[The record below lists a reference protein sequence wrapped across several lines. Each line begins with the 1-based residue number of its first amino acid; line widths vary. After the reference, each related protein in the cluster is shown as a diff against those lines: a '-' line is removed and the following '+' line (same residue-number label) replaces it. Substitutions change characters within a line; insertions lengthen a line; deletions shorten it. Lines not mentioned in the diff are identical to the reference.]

1 MPSLILDKGRLSLPS
16 DTEALT
22 LHLTASTA
30 DGEWHELPLNAD
42 GADCYSFDKNGVRGH
57 LAWTTATEERSDYE
71 LKFTADEPVR
81 LRLEF
86 SWSGEPQGYH
96 LIPACM
102 FGDNNHE
109 LVRPNEFPTLHEPV
123 EGNQAAAPLWEFRAD
138 RAACPVSMLCT
149 ESGVVGLSIDPYSD
163 DASAEDGF
171 IRNGLYSALLNAG
184 GVSLG
189 YGNDP
194 LTYVNKIMFREPTAH
209 RSLGA
214 KANGSLYWMSGA
226 DRSGAH
232 RIVREL
238 YRCMREKP
246 QHQKSIEEAARAL
259 AEGFA
264 HVNWSEEFGNYT
276 NMACRVPTDNVLKSW
291 RPVSEIGWSGGG
303 VFAYPLLMASASMS
317 EIKFPKTGGAILD
330 QIVGAFNEKGGFF
343 NDVVG
348 PSLVGVPG
356 EGGEIK
362 EGGINGWWSGFM
374 PHTMNRHTAYTNG
387 NAAYYL
393 MKCSRL
399 VRRAGGDPTAWEDGA
414 LQVLDTAIE
423 LQRTDGAF
431 GYLFSADH
439 RKVVDWDGFAGCWF
453 AAALPIAYA
462 MTKNDYYLK
471 AARRALRYYG
481 HAVDQLNCYG
491 TPMDT
496 FKSVDQEGIL
506 AFVQA
511 ARLMHEVTGEKEWLT
526 YLQAGADY
534 ELLWRYAYK
543 ARPEYAPLK
552 GTDWNSCGGSV
563 TSVSNPHIHPMGL
576 VITDSLHYLGDQLD
590 DDYYHN
596 RADDGVTWALQTL
609 ELYPEV
615 SGYGPYGV
623 MTERYCPSDGLTIET
638 FEDTGKPSSMW
649 WSYNAWAAANVME
662 GLLDTINRNAEQD
675 SDSSTN
681 S

>member
-303 VFAYPLLMASASMS
+303 VFAYPLLMASARS
-317 EIKFPKTGGAILD
+317 A
-330 QIVGAFNEKGGFF
+330 Q
-343 NDVVG
+343 
-348 PSLVGVPG
+348 
-356 EGGEIK
+356 
-362 EGGINGWWSGFM
+362 
-374 PHTMNRHTAYTNG
+374 AYVL
-387 NAAYYL
+387 A
-393 MKCSRL
+393 
-399 VRRAGGDPTAWEDGA
+399 RA
-414 LQVLDTAIE
+414 
-423 LQRTDGAF
+423 
-431 GYLFSADH
+431 
-439 RKVVDWDGFAGCWF
+439 CW
-453 AAALPIAYA
+453 
-462 MTKNDYYLK
+462 
-471 AARRALRYYG
+471 
-481 HAVDQLNCYG
+481 HC
-491 TPMDT
+491 
-496 FKSVDQEGIL
+496 
-506 AFVQA
+506 
-511 ARLMHEVTGEKEWLT
+511 
-526 YLQAGADY
+526 
-534 ELLWRYAYK
+534 
-543 ARPEYAPLK
+543 
-552 GTDWNSCGGSV
+552 
-563 TSVSNPHIHPMGL
+563 
-576 VITDSLHYLGDQLD
+576 
-590 DDYYHN
+590 
-596 RADDGVTWALQTL
+596 
-609 ELYPEV
+609 
-615 SGYGPYGV
+615 
-623 MTERYCPSDGLTIET
+623 
-638 FEDTGKPSSMW
+638 
-649 WSYNAWAAANVME
+649 
-662 GLLDTINRNAEQD
+662 
-675 SDSSTN
+675 
-681 S
+681 